1 MDWLLFILLISAA
14 LHLVAVVLIGVLL
27 YERGYWMREAEAQ
40 QTDRIQ
46 LHDRI
51 RALKADV
58 EESHAEIL
66 EWEKQTA
73 ELQFGSGNGNGCCKQ
88 ATV

>member
-1 MDWLLFILLISAA
+1 
-14 LHLVAVVLIGVLL
+14 VAVTLIGVLL
-27 YERGYWMREAEAQ
+27 YERNYWLREAEAQ
-40 QTDRIQ
+40 QTDRIH

-51 RALKADV
+51 QTLKKEV

-73 ELQFGSGNGNGCCKQ
+73 QLQFDTGCCKRTRCDV
-88 ATV
+88 AHDAA

>member
-1 MDWLLFILLISAA
+1 MDWILFTLLISAA
-14 LHLVAVVLIGVLL
+14 VHLVAVAIIGVLL

-40 QTDRIQ
+40 QTDRIH
-46 LHDRI
+46 LHDSI
-51 RALKADV
+51 RALKAEV

-73 ELQFGSGNGNGCCKQ
+73 ELQFGKRDVARG
-88 ATV
+88 AA